1 MILRVF
7 HVTVHEGKAT
17 EFEEF
22 FRTVALPLVKGQDGV
37 LSVVAGKP
45 RADAPN
51 TFCMTMVW
59 KSVDAIKAFAGEN
72 WTQARIEPEEEHL
85 IASTSVEHYD
95 LLGAAGG
102 LEV

>member
-7 HVTVHEGKAT
+7 HVTVHEGKAP

-22 FRTVALPLVKGQDGV
+22 FRTIALPLVKSQDGL

-59 KSVDAIKAFAGEN
+59 ESVEALKGFAGEN
-72 WTQARIEPEEEHL
+72 WTEARIEPEEAHL
-85 IASTSVEHYD
+85 IVSTRVEHYD
-95 LLGAAGG
+95 LIGAAGD
-102 LEV
+102 LEA